1 MRIFGISLINE
12 NFIFYNCFIIIS
24 LVMNL
29 LFSFS
34 NIAFIVKNT
43 YFFTKFYGYKLYFF
57 LLFACIACINNY
69 FIKNKK

>member
-1 MRIFGISLINE
+1 
-12 NFIFYNCFIIIS
+12 
-24 LVMNL
+24 MNL

-34 NIAFIVKNT
+34 SIAFIVKNT